1 MINRRPR
8 QSTDPGH
15 QADAAASQRLR
26 LQSDKAPE
34 ALFIQNRGQLPIPLS
49 CGACLSRSN
58 HSETLCR
65 EIPPWESRSTN
76 SSRSVVIMTQL
87 FMDEPLGV
95 KLEINAI
102 CTLVIGLIAV
112 VIVVASLT
120 SKLSSSRGESP
131 RHCSSRH
138 CVRISPHPR
147 SGRRPC
153 SA

>member
-34 ALFIQNRGQLPIPLS
+34 ALFIQNRGQLPIALS
-49 CGACLSRSN
+49 CGACLRRSN

-87 FMDEPLGV
+87 FMDEPLVGAASWIFS
-95 KLEINAI
+95 EMAG
-102 CTLVIGLIAV
+102 CRAFGLYMLRFAQD
-112 VIVVASLT
+112 
-120 SKLSSSRGESP
+120 
-131 RHCSSRH
+131 
-138 CVRISPHPR
+138 
-147 SGRRPC
+147 
-153 SA
+153 

>member
-34 ALFIQNRGQLPIPLS
+34 ALFIQNRGQLPIALS
-49 CGACLSRSN
+49 CGACLRRSN

-76 SSRSVVIMTQL
+76 SSLSVVIMTQL
-87 FMDEPLGV
+87 FMDEPLV
-95 KLEINAI
+95 RLHVDV
-102 CTLVIGLIAV
+102 CLLY
-112 VIVVASLT
+112 T
-120 SKLSSSRGESP
+120 SPSP
-131 RHCSSRH
+131 RD
-138 CVRISPHPR
+138 
-147 SGRRPC
+147 
-153 SA
+153 

>member
-34 ALFIQNRGQLPIPLS
+34 ALFIQNRGQLPIALS
-49 CGACLSRSN
+49 CGACLRRSN

-76 SSRSVVIMTQL
+76 SSRSV
-87 FMDEPLGV
+87 
-95 KLEINAI
+95 AI
-102 CTLVIGLIAV
+102 ASPIAALRCALA
-112 VIVVASLT
+112 IQGNLT
-120 SKLSSSRGESP
+120 DDPDALRL
-131 RHCSSRH
+131 R
-138 CVRISPHPR
+138 
-147 SGRRPC
+147 
-153 SA
+153 

>member
-34 ALFIQNRGQLPIPLS
+34 ALFIQNRGQLPIALS
-49 CGACLSRSN
+49 CGACLRRSN

-76 SSRSVVIMTQL
+76 SSRSVAIMTQL
-87 FMDEPLGV
+87 FMDEPLESYLRRFEHTCRRQT
-95 KLEINAI
+95 KMPRLRP
-102 CTLVIGLIAV
+102 IG
-112 VIVVASLT
+112 
-120 SKLSSSRGESP
+120 
-131 RHCSSRH
+131 
-138 CVRISPHPR
+138 
-147 SGRRPC
+147 
-153 SA
+153 

>member
-1 MINRRPR
+1 MSHSFGPLVLVGFDRGIACVDLGC
-8 QSTDPGH
+8 DPVR
-15 QADAAASQRLR
+15 AFVAVTLPLILPAIAAGWMLAFTLSLDDLVIASFTTGPG
-26 LQSDKAPE
+26 SAT
-34 ALFIQNRGQLPIPLS
+34 LPI
-49 CGACLSRSN
+49 RIY
-58 HSETLCR
+58 SEVR
-65 EIPPWESRSTN
+65 
-76 SSRSVVIMTQL
+76 
-87 FMDEPLGV
+87 LGV